1 MRESRSP
8 PPFNEE
14 PQISK
19 DFWGFFV
26 FLPADLFLLRWGY
39 SSLFFFIGFHGWI
52 GWQSCLSDYSRIS
65 ADIWPLANGSRPKW
79 APIVFVTQISQMTQI
94 FFIDCLRP
102 TDFTDLHRF
111 FLIDYFSPTDFTD
124 SHRFFSFII
133 FLMDLHGFS
142 LVLFFPCHFFFF
154 LSFLYS
160 SDFRPVGQ
168 GGWRR
173 FFMNAFC
180 P

>member
-1 MRESRSP
+1 MRRWYCNAMRESRSP

-39 SSLFFFIGFHGWI
+39 SSSFFFIGFHGWI
-52 GWQSCLSDYSRIS
+52 GRQSCLSDYSRIS
-65 ADIWPLANGSRPKW
+65 ADIWPLANGSRQKW
-79 APIVFVTQISQMTQI
+79 NPIVFVTQISQMTQI
-94 FFIDCLRP
+94 FSHWLFK
-102 TDFTDLHRF
+102 
-111 FLIDYFSPTDFTD
+111 
-124 SHRFFSFII
+124 SHRFHRFTQIFFSLII

-154 LSFLYS
+154 SVISLF
-160 SDFRPVGQ
+160 
-168 GGWRR
+168 RR
-173 FFMNAFC
+173 F
-180 P
+180 

>member
-39 SSLFFFIGFHGWI
+39 SSSDFTDESDGNLAYRITYGFPRIFGRWLMALARNELRFFCH
-52 GWQSCLSDYSRIS
+52 
-65 ADIWPLANGSRPKW
+65 ADFADDADFFSLIILVP
-79 APIVFVTQISQMTQI
+79 QISQI
-94 FFIDCLRP
+94 Y
-102 TDFTDLHRF
+102 TDFFHWLFKFHR
-111 FLIDYFSPTDFTD
+111 FTD

-154 LSFLYS
+154 SVISLF
-160 SDFRPVGQ
+160 
-168 GGWRR
+168 RR
-173 FFMNAFC
+173 F
-180 P
+180 

>member
-39 SSLFFFIGFHGWI
+39 SSSGFFFIGFHGWI
-52 GWQSCLSDYSRIS
+52 GRQSCLSDYSRIS
-65 ADIWPLANGSRPKW
+65 ADIWPLANGSRQKW

-94 FFIDCLRP
+94 FSHWLFKSHRFHRFTQIFFIDYLSP
-102 TDFTDLHRF
+102 TDLTDLRRF
-111 FLIDYFSPTDFTD
+111 FLIDYFSHGFTWIF
-124 SHRFFSFII
+124 SGSLLFGIISSFFSVI
-133 FLMDLHGFS
+133 S
-142 LVLFFPCHFFFF
+142 LF
-154 LSFLYS
+154 
-160 SDFRPVGQ
+160 
-168 GGWRR
+168 RR
-173 FFMNAFC
+173 F
-180 P
+180 